1 MPKSI
6 LIVYLISSMF
16 STYTT
21 YKFMCI
27 FFVRNEINRKIEIF
41 SYILYYII
49 MGAIFVTVN
58 LPALNLIVNIII
70 FFLLTFNYPSS
81 LKLRLT
87 ATVLIYVILAI
98 VECFAVVATRFLDI
112 NGLIPNKDL
121 VMIIILISAKI
132 FSYII
137 VLALSNFKMVKNS
150 INVSTFHWIAILLI
164 PIGTLISTIM
174 LISENYNN
182 NLLIIIN
189 SITIMFLIN
198 IFVFYLYDS
207 LMKTYHDKMEKEL
220 LQQQNNAYSKQFEL
234 MNQSQDNI
242 KMLRHDI
249 KNHLT
254 SLQSLIEMND
264 NERTLKYLKNIYD
277 YGNYSDEFAKSG
289 NSEID
294 SILNYKINEAAK
306 HGINVNLNL
315 NIPEKLSIQPFDLSV
330 ILGNLMDNAIEATL
344 KLNNNKEINVT
355 IEYERN
361 VLYISISNPYD
372 GKLFYKKNRLKT
384 THIDTENHGIGL
396 NSVRK
401 SIDKYNG
408 ALDIHHTDK
417 MFFADV
423 LIYNKKEVITIQD

>member
-1 MPKSI
+1 MPNNI
-6 LIVYLISSMF
+6 IIVYLISSMF
-16 STYTT
+16 STYIT

-27 FFVRNEINRKIEIF
+27 FFERNEINKKIEMV
-41 SYILYYII
+41 SYIFYYII
-49 MGAIFVTVN
+49 MGVIFVTSN
-58 LPALNLIVNIII
+58 LPALNLIANIII

-81 LKLRLT
+81 LKLRLI

-112 NGLIPNKDL
+112 HGFIPNKDL
-121 VMIIILISAKI
+121 VMILILISSKI

-164 PIGTLISTIM
+164 PIGTLVSTIM

-189 SITIMFLIN
+189 SIIIMFLIN

-207 LMKTYHDKMEKEL
+207 LMDTYNDKMENEL
-220 LQQQNNAYSKQFEL
+220 LKQQNNAYSKQFEL
-234 MNQSQDNI
+234 ISQSQKNI

-254 SLQSLIEMND
+254 SLQSLIEIND

-277 YGNYSDEFAKSG
+277 YSNYSDEYAKSG

-294 SILNYKINEAAK
+294 SILNCKINEAIK
-306 HGINVNLNL
+306 HGINVKVNLI
-315 NIPEKLSIQPFDLSV
+315 IPEKLSIQPFDLSV
-330 ILGNLMDNAIEATL
+330 VLGNLMDNAIEASS
-344 KLNNNKEINVT
+344 KLNVSKEIDVSV
-355 IEYERN
+355 EYERN
-361 VLYISISNPYD
+361 ILYLSISNSYD
-372 GKLFYKKNRLKT
+372 GKLSYKNNKLKT
-384 THIDTENHGIGL
+384 THNDIENHGIGL
-396 NSVRK
+396 SSVRK
-401 SIDKYNG
+401 SINKYNG

-417 MFFADV
+417 MFYADV
-423 LIYNKKEVITIQD
+423 LIYNNKEVITIQE